1 MTRVIKASEFKAKCL
16 KLIDEVALTGEPI
29 VVTKRGRRVV
39 TVSAGSQ
46 KRPSA
51 ICGIFK
57 GQIELLTSDGELP
70 SLWDKGTQAAREAR
84 MHRLVRDIAPRTT
97 RAKRS

>member
-39 TVSAGSQ
+39 TVSAGTE
-46 KRPSA
+46 KKPA
-51 ICGIFK
+51 TVCGIFK
-57 GQIELLTSDGELP
+57 GQIEVLTPDGELP
-70 SLWDKGTQAAREAR
+70 SLWDDGAQAAREAR
-84 MHRLVRDIAPRTT
+84 LHRLLRDIAPRAA